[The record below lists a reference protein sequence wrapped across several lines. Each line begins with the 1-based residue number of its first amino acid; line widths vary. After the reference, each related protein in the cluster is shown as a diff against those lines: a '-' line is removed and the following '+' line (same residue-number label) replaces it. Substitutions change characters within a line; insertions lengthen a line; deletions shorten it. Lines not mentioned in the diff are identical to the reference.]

1 MKFAQQFPD
10 LDTVWKIELVENGKS
25 LEFLFC
31 FVLFFESYNKCLINE
46 FVFVLVKSYS
56 ISPVFLQRIMKE
68 ALFLRF

>member
-46 FVFVLVKSYS
+46 FVFVLVKPYS

>member
-1 MKFAQQFPD
+1 MVKVLSFRF
-10 LDTVWKIELVENGKS
+10 V
-25 LEFLFC
+25 LFC
-31 FVLFFESYNKCLINE
+31 FFFESYNKCLINE